1 VTTAADI
8 LTRAARA
15 LGYLGFTEVL
25 SAADSGAAL
34 DTFNA
39 MLDSWS
45 GGEFLTSYVTQEQ
58 SFPLVIG
65 QQTYTIGTSGSPDI
79 NTTRPSAIFTARVRD
94 SNNLDYRMEVIPQ
107 EQWDDIGNK
116 LITSQIPTTLFY
128 YRTYPNAVINIF
140 PIPLLAY
147 TVYFTSSLD
156 QVTFATLTQTL
167 SMPPGYERAYV
178 FNLAVE
184 LMGAGWPCLLNEK
197 QLAALINNATDSK
210 ANVKRTN
217 MDEILASYDDAI
229 VSQSYATY
237 NVYSDGNPR
246 N

>member
-25 SAADSGAAL
+25 SASDANAAL

-45 GGEFLTSYVTQEQ
+45 GGEFLTAYVTQEET
-58 SFPLVIG
+58 FTLIIG
-65 QQTYTIGTSGSPDI
+65 QQSYTIGQSGTPDI
-79 NTTRPSAIFTARVRD
+79 SLVRPFEIITARVRD
-94 SNNLDYRMEVIPQ
+94 TNNLDYKMNVIAQP
-107 EQWDDIGNK
+107 EWDDIGNK
-116 LITSQIPTTLFY
+116 LITSQIPTTLWY
-128 YRTYPNAVINIF
+128 YRTFPNGVINIF
-140 PIPLLAY
+140 PIPLLPY
-147 TVYFTSSLD
+147 TVYFTSTLN
-156 QVTFATLTQTL
+156 QVTFSTMTQTL

-178 FNLAVE
+178 LNLAVE
-184 LMGAGWPCLLNEK
+184 LMGAGWPCLLNTQ
-197 QLAALINNATDSK
+197 QLSALINNATDAK
-210 ANVKRTN
+210 ANLKRTN
-217 MDEILASYDDAI
+217 MDEIIAPYDDAI
-229 VSQSYATY
+229 VSRSYATY